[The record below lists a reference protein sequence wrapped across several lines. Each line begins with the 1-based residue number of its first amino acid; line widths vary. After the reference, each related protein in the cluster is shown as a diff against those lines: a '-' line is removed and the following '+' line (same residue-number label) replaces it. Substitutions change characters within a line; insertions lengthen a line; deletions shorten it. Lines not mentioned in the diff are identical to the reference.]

1 MANLDSVSQ
10 DLLKHIPH
18 TFSNARKEVMKRP
31 GTYSLFDAK
40 KWEFVV
46 PNVETPDADKGRQ
59 ARLLGMRGGQDGGH
73 RLDVKADREVKGL
86 KVELVSEKPVLR
98 TCGSGV

>member
-1 MANLDSVSQ
+1 MANFDGVSQ

-18 TFSNARKEVMKRP
+18 TFSNDWKEVLKRP

-40 KWEFVV
+40 RWELVV
-46 PNVETPDADKGRQ
+46 PNVENPDADKGRQ

-73 RLDVKADREVKGL
+73 RLDVEG
-86 KVELVSEKPVLR
+86 
-98 TCGSGV
+98 GS